1 MEDTIPMNGTPP
13 LQPLSLSETENL
25 LKSPLSS
32 PQGTL
37 RSPSL
42 SPMSLGSSP
51 QNSSAPSPMLLPI
64 NELTPLNSRDEE
76 SAIYSDSDAA
86 SQSSVLGGQVKGLE
100 EKRRQ
105 KGNSSRRRRSE
116 SEKSGR
122 SIRSSSGQR
131 DRVSQRTKIFRN
143 LLILEESL
151 RQQSNEQKALRRKF
165 TAFLAALAG
174 MEGFTIYLLYFIES
188 GLSQFMQYVLKF
200 SAFFILVTLVLFHLS
215 GEYRR
220 TIVIPRRFFNSTNKG
235 LRQLN
240 LRLVKV
246 DTSFSDK
253 FIDFTRYL
261 LRTLHYC
268 SISIFELTGPL
279 QNTCL
284 GVRVKQTL
292 KNIELRAQPRI
303 AATDLKLILNPRSFN
318 AEIRESWELYRDE
331 FWAREGSRR
340 RQSTVLKDKEKVKS
354 VMNRESLVELD
365 KRQRREKRHT
375 RQGI

>member
-1 MEDTIPMNGTPP
+1 
-13 LQPLSLSETENL
+13 
-25 LKSPLSS
+25 
-32 PQGTL
+32 
-37 RSPSL
+37 
-42 SPMSLGSSP
+42 
-51 QNSSAPSPMLLPI
+51 MLLPI

-86 SQSSVLGGQVKGLE
+86 SQSSVLAGQVKGLE
-100 EKRRQ
+100 EKRRH
-105 KGNSSRRRRSE
+105 KGSSSRRRRSE

-188 GLSQFMQYVLKF
+188 GLSQFMQYALKF

-268 SISIFELTGPL
+268 SISAFELTGPL

-284 GVRVKQTL
+284 GLRVKHTL

-303 AATDLKLILNPRSFN
+303 AATDLKLVLNPRSFN

-340 RQSTVLKDKEKVKS
+340 RQSTVLKDKEKVKA